1 MSRFLKALLMRRYLS
16 GGRNYSPYDD
26 DRLIRYQ
33 DGSTVDKPI
42 YEQLPIDPEV
52 IASQLNTPIR
62 LNGYYPQNIEA
73 VSPSPAQ
80 NVSNGS
86 IVDYIKANS
95 RWGDSSLQAR
105 RELGKKYGIYDIGTA
120 SGNINLLNKL
130 RGEDGFAPETYIVTS
145 PTSPKKT
152 TKDKKEDENVPP
164 TNKPIE
170 WAGQKFETVQDLADY
185 YMAKRKTNKP
195 IEWAGQKFETVQD
208 LADYYKAKAIERQE
222 TSDNVGEL
230 NGISTASIL
239 AGLGT
244 LGVTAWQLSR
254 EGNYKMA
261 EELLKSKGFSNLQ
274 SKAIIKS
281 LANTDLRTGKL
292 KKGVAAK
299 IKFKEKLANAPEG
312 ISAKEM
318 ESAMKRFAKS
328 APREGIP
335 ERAGRALGRV
345 LMKYFGK

>member
-1 MSRFLKALLMRRYLS
+1 MSRFLKALRKYQMAGYGPDDTFPELAIENPLS
-16 GGRNYSPYDD
+16 DYGISNDQYNGFVSRASQPMIPSQSGYNPGEIHPYE
-26 DRLIRYQ
+26 
-33 DGSTVDKPI
+33 P
-42 YEQLPIDPEV
+42 LPVDPEV
-52 IASQLNTPIR
+52 IASQLNGPVSLNLYTPHPFVR
-62 LNGYYPQNIEA
+62 
-73 VSPSPAQ
+73 

-86 IVDYIKANS
+86 IIDYIKANS
-95 RWGDSSLQAR
+95 RWGDSSLRAR
-105 RELGKKYGIYDIGTA
+105 RELGKKYGIYDIGTVT
-120 SGNINLLNKL
+120 GNTNLLNKL
-130 RGEDGFAPETYIVTS
+130 REEDGFAPETYIVTS

-170 WAGQKFETVQDLADY
+170 WAGQKFET
-185 YMAKRKTNKP
+185 
-195 IEWAGQKFETVQD
+195 IQD
-208 LADYYKAKAIERQE
+208 LADYYKAKTIERQE
-222 TSDNVGEL
+222 TSDNVGKL
-230 NGISTASIL
+230 NGIPTASIL

-244 LGVTAWQLSR
+244 LGFTVWELSR

-261 EELLKSKGFSNLQ
+261 EELLKNKGFSNLQ
-274 SKAIIKS
+274 SKAIVKT

-292 KKGVAAK
+292 KKGVTAK

>member
-1 MSRFLKALLMRRYLS
+1 MSRFLKALRKYQMAGYGPDDTFPELAIENPLS
-16 GGRNYSPYDD
+16 DYGISNDQYNGFVSRASQPMIPSQSGYNPGEIHPYE
-26 DRLIRYQ
+26 
-33 DGSTVDKPI
+33 P
-42 YEQLPIDPEV
+42 LPVDPEV
-52 IASQLNTPIR
+52 IASQLNGPVS
-62 LNGYYPQNIEA
+62 LNLYTAHPF
-73 VSPSPAQ
+73 VR

-105 RELGKKYGIYDIGTA
+105 RELGKKYGIYDIGTPT
-120 SGNINLLNKL
+120 GNTNLLNKL

-170 WAGQKFETVQDLADY
+170 WAGQKFET
-185 YMAKRKTNKP
+185 
-195 IEWAGQKFETVQD
+195 IQD
-208 LADYYKAKAIERQE
+208 LADYYKAKTIERQE
-222 TSDNVGEL
+222 TSDNVGKL
-230 NGISTASIL
+230 NGIPTASIL

-244 LGVTAWQLSR
+244 LGFTVWELSR

-261 EELLKSKGFSNLQ
+261 EELLKNKGFSNLQ
-274 SKAIIKS
+274 SKAIVKT

-292 KKGVAAK
+292 KKGVTAK

>member
-1 MSRFLKALLMRRYLS
+1 M
-16 GGRNYSPYDD
+16 
-26 DRLIRYQ
+26 
-33 DGSTVDKPI
+33 
-42 YEQLPIDPEV
+42 
-52 IASQLNTPIR
+52 
-62 LNGYYPQNIEA
+62 
-73 VSPSPAQ
+73 
-80 NVSNGS
+80 
-86 IVDYIKANS
+86 
-95 RWGDSSLQAR
+95 
-105 RELGKKYGIYDIGTA
+105 
-120 SGNINLLNKL
+120 
-130 RGEDGFAPETYIVTS
+130 
-145 PTSPKKT
+145 
-152 TKDKKEDENVPP
+152 
-164 TNKPIE
+164 
-170 WAGQKFETVQDLADY
+170 
-185 YMAKRKTNKP
+185 
-195 IEWAGQKFETVQD
+195 QD